1 MRLTGKNKRIL
12 VILAVLV
19 LVFSVGCGK
28 KKKKVDSVD
37 EPEIASKD
45 YLSGVDE
52 DTLIMNSDGGIIE
65 IACDDYSGE
74 SFDYST
80 LSDDIQ
86 KEIDAF
92 NESKGKDK
100 VSLLQ
105 YSESAGKVKAAIR
118 YLNIEAYN
126 EFNGTDY
133 KLQMY
138 EPSECNIIVL
148 EEEKKKAE
156 SMASSEELAEV
167 ARKGNGIDVIVE
179 DMASWI
185 TDEPYDGIW
194 SCASLLHLDNKE
206 LISFF
211 QNLNRNLKVEG
222 AIYISVKTAIE
233 TGVDNKGRFMK
244 NFTEEELRGYLDLAG
259 IEIVETWDTGDQL
272 NREGFSWINVIGI
285 KR

>member
-156 SMASSEELAEV
+156 SMASSEELAEAGINPDDEDSALSSV
-167 ARKGNGIDVIVE
+167 RSDAAKAVMKDASGGDAAADEINDSSLMMLVTDMKVVFDAGNGEVRYVNHHASINGRDTATTDGKGQAVIVF
-179 DMASWI
+179 
-185 TDEPYDGIW
+185 TLG
-194 SCASLLHLDNKE
+194 
-206 LISFF
+206 
-211 QNLNRNLKVEG
+211 LN
-222 AIYISVKTAIE
+222 
-233 TGVDNKGRFMK
+233 
-244 NFTEEELRGYLDLAG
+244 
-259 IEIVETWDTGDQL
+259 
-272 NREGFSWINVIGI
+272 
-285 KR
+285 